1 MNIAYRGFKDKN
13 CIVVAS
19 DNGDITEREYNDNV
33 PAILRL
39 ENDIELLE
47 KEKSDQIEIKEE
59 YAQNLKSYKNGK
71 FSKIKCFL
79 KEFVLTEIPVIIGVL
94 VLPTILNWLSAES
107 INASIE
113 TIHIMQMVVGVCC
126 SFVSLLESLRYTN
139 MNYNY
144 YNNQK
149 LQYDTTQEIINEIEA
164 KIKQKQEKIKQLEET
179 KTYTENIPLRSTK
192 VSYDNKDLKEL
203 SALKETL
210 LNYNKYLKYYEKGKL
225 EAKLQKMYTEPDA
238 NLIVD
243 SFQRVYQLKK
253 DGSQTH

>member
-1 MNIAYRGFKDKN
+1 MNFAYRGFKDKN
-13 CIVVAS
+13 YIVVVS

-33 PAILRL
+33 PAILKL

-126 SFVSLLESLRYTN
+126 SFVSLL
-139 MNYNY
+139 
-144 YNNQK
+144 
-149 LQYDTTQEIINEIEA
+149 D
-164 KIKQKQEKIKQLEET
+164 
-179 KTYTENIPLRSTK
+179 
-192 VSYDNKDLKEL
+192 
-203 SALKETL
+203 
-210 LNYNKYLKYYEKGKL
+210 
-225 EAKLQKMYTEPDA
+225 
-238 NLIVD
+238 
-243 SFQRVYQLKK
+243 
-253 DGSQTH
+253 

>member
-1 MNIAYRGFKDKN
+1 MNFAYRGFKDKN
-13 CIVVAS
+13 YIVVVS

-33 PAILRL
+33 PAILKL

-126 SFVSLLESLRYTN
+126 SFVSLLESLHYTN

-149 LQYDTTQEIINEIEA
+149 LQYNTTQEIINEIEA
-164 KIKQKQEKIKQLEET
+164 KIKQKQEKIKQLEKTITHTET
-179 KTYTENIPLRSTK
+179 IPLESTK
-192 VSYDNKDLKEL
+192 VSYDNKDKKEL
-203 SALKETL
+203 LALKVAL

-225 EAKLQKMYTEPDA
+225 ETKLQKMYTEPDA
-238 NLIVD
+238 NLIAD

-253 DGSQTH
+253 DDSQTH